1 MAVGFLIITMKYL
14 RQVRNEGKVAYFS
27 SLLGRFTVQDQV
39 VPTGV
44 LMTRVAAVESSK
56 SKFDSK
62 SENKENN
69 TQTQLRLSSTTL
81 SQESPSEGFPPL
93 TWGPTIG
100 PLSNLIGLCFRPL
113 SVIYLWLWSPT
124 VCTGLEANSCSVP
137 IKCPVCQWGAVGS
150 SLLCHSP
157 LGLTKSQDPRTPRR
171 CSSPVYKTE

>member
-93 TWGPTIG
+93 T
-100 PLSNLIGLCFRPL
+100 
-113 SVIYLWLWSPT
+113 
-124 VCTGLEANSCSVP
+124 
-137 IKCPVCQWGAVGS
+137 
-150 SLLCHSP
+150 
-157 LGLTKSQDPRTPRR
+157 
-171 CSSPVYKTE
+171 